1 MPIGAIAKSPAR
13 RTRSGAEIQKS
24 APTEMAKLAHAIDA
38 GLFDN

>member
-1 MPIGAIAKSPAR
+1 LELIH
-13 RTRSGAEIQKS
+13 GAEIQKS